1 LDEFNKCGELKDM
14 RFHLAF
20 AALAATT
27 VFASPASAQATGV
40 DSDTIQA
47 NALLIQ
53 PVSIQRL
60 SDLNF
65 GTLIATPT
73 TVGTAT
79 VTPAGVRTVNATTS
93 TLVAGPGAFGRG
105 RFIGNGVPGQIVA
118 LDIVFPAYLSNS
130 ADPTKTIS
138 FSGAV
143 DADATDEALTIGA
156 TGVFYVDVGGTIS
169 IAANQMP
176 GLYSG
181 DVTVTADFQ

>member
-1 LDEFNKCGELKDM
+1 M
-14 RFHLAF
+14 RFHLAL

-27 VFASPASAQATGV
+27 AFAAPAAAQSTGT

-60 SDLNF
+60 NDLNF

-73 TVGTAT
+73 TVGT
-79 VTPAGVRTVNATTS
+79 VSVSPAGVRTVLATTS
-93 TLVAGPGAFGRG
+93 TLTVGPGAFGRG
-105 RFIGNGVPGQIVA
+105 RFIGNGVPGNDVL
-118 LDIVFPAYLSNS
+118 LDVDFPAYLSNS
-130 ADPTKTIS
+130 ADPTKTIA
-138 FSGAV
+138 FAGAV
-143 DADATDEALTIGA
+143 DADSTDGTITIGA

>member
-1 LDEFNKCGELKDM
+1 M
-14 RFHLAF
+14 RTFLTF

-27 VFASPASAQATGV
+27 AFAAPAAAQTTGV
-40 DSDTIQA
+40 SSDTIQA

-60 SDLNF
+60 NDLNF

-73 TVGTAT
+73 TVGSVT
-79 VTPAGVRTVNATTS
+79 VTPAGVRTVTASTS
-93 TLVAGPGAFGRG
+93 TLVAGPGTFGRG
-105 RFIGNGVPGQIVA
+105 RFIGNGVPGKDVL
-118 LDIVFPAYLSNS
+118 LDVDFPLYLSNS
-130 ADPTKTIS
+130 ADPTKTIAFAGS
-138 FSGAV
+138 V
-143 DADATDEALTIGA
+143 DADASDNSITIGA

-169 IAANQMP
+169 IATNQMP